1 VATALVTGASGFL
14 GSHTVPQLLRA
25 GHRVRAL
32 VRDEA
37 AAAEVL
43 GMLREAGTGAVEF
56 AFGDVTQARAL
67 VEAMAGTDSVVHLV
81 AIARDTTGGRDLER
95 INFGGTANVIDAM
108 RTVQIRRLIYLGNM
122 GIADDPRL
130 KFASSK
136 ARAEATVA
144 ASDLDWT
151 ILKPS
156 IMYGERD
163 GFFNLIAPLV
173 RRLPLIRFNPGIVP
187 IPGLGR
193 ARFQPIWVEDVARV
207 IVASLERPDTVRTSL
222 ELGGPRYWTYREI
235 VQEVVRGMGARRL
248 IVPVPV
254 PVIALVAGIYERFG
268 AWFPTSTD
276 QLRQLKLDN
285 TGSLT
290 LIRDTFGFEPRDM
303 AGQLGYLTRPPEQ
316 Q

>member
-1 VATALVTGASGFL
+1 MATVLVTGASGFV
-14 GSHTVPQLLRA
+14 GSHTVPRLLEA

-32 VRDEA
+32 VRNEGA
-37 AAAEVL
+37 AAGVL
-43 GMLREAGTGAVEF
+43 GQLRASGQGAVEF
-56 AFGDVTQARAL
+56 AFGDVTDPTGLADAVRGADAVL
-67 VEAMAGTDSVVHLV
+67 HLV
-81 AIARDTTGGRDLER
+81 AIPRDFEGGRELMR
-95 INFGGTANVIDAM
+95 VNVVGTRNVIEAM
-108 RTVQIRRLIYLGNM
+108 KLAGVRRLIALGNM
-122 GIADDPRL
+122 GVADDPEL

-136 ARAEATVA
+136 AKAEALVA
-144 ASDLDWT
+144 GSGLDWT

-156 IMYGERD
+156 VMFGERD

-173 RRLPLIRFNPGIVP
+173 RRLPLLRFNPGIVP
-187 IPGLGR
+187 VPGLGR
-193 ARFQPIWVEDVARV
+193 ARFQPLWVGDLARA
-207 IVASLERPDTVRTSL
+207 IVLCLERPETTGRSY

-235 VQEVVRGMGARRL
+235 VQEVMRGMGARRL

-276 QLRQLKLDN
+276 QLRQLRLDN

-290 LIRDTFGFEPRDM
+290 GVRDAFGFEPRAM
-303 AGQLGYLTRPPEQ
+303 EGQLGYLKRPPEQ

>member
-1 VATALVTGASGFL
+1 VATVLITGASGFV
-14 GSHTVPQLLRA
+14 GSHTIPQLLRA

-32 VRDEA
+32 VRNET

-43 GMLREAGTGAVEF
+43 ARLREAGTGAVEF
-56 AFGDVTQARAL
+56 AFGDVTESDTLPDA
-67 VEAMAGTDSVVHLV
+67 VAGTESVVHLV
-81 AIARDTTGGRDLER
+81 AIPRDTTGGRDLQR
-95 INFGGTANVIDAM
+95 VNVGGTANVIAAM
-108 RTVQIRRLIYLGNM
+108 ERAGARRLIYLGNM

-130 KFASSK
+130 KFAGSK
-136 ARAEATVA
+136 ARGEAAVA
-144 ASDLDWT
+144 ASGLEWT
-151 ILKPS
+151 VLKPS
-156 IMYGERD
+156 VMFGERD

-187 IPGLGR
+187 VPGLGG

-207 IVASLERPDTVRTSL
+207 IVASLERSDTVRKSL

-235 VQEVVRGMGARRL
+235 VQEVLRGMGARRL

-254 PVIALVAGIYERFG
+254 AVIALVAAIYEHLG
-268 AWFPTSTD
+268 VWFPTSTD

-285 TGSLT
+285 TGPLT

-303 AGQLGYLTRPPEQ
+303 AGQLGYLKRPPEEQ
-316 Q
+316 

>member
-1 VATALVTGASGFL
+1 VGTVLVTGASGFV
-14 GSHTVPQLLRA
+14 GSHTIPQLLRA

-32 VRDEA
+32 VRDETA
-37 AAAEVL
+37 AAQVL
-43 GMLREAGTGAVEF
+43 GKLRETGTGAVEF

-67 VEAMAGTDSVVHLV
+67 VDALAGTDCVVHLV

-95 INFGGTANVIDAM
+95 INFGGTVNVIEAM
-108 RTVQIRRLIYLGNM
+108 RTVRIRRLIYLGNM

-156 IMYGERD
+156 IMYGARD
-163 GFFNLIAPLV
+163 GFFNLVAPLV

-187 IPGLGR
+187 IPGSGG
-193 ARFQPIWVEDVARV
+193 ARFQPIWVEDVVRV
-207 IVASLERPDTVRTSL
+207 IVASLERADMVRKSV

-235 VQEVVRGMGARRL
+235 VQEVLRGMDARRL
-248 IVPVPV
+248 IVPVPI
-254 PVIALVAGIYERFG
+254 PVIALVAGIYERLG
-268 AWFPTSTD
+268 VWFPTSTD

-285 TGSLT
+285 TGPLT
-290 LIRDTFGFEPRDM
+290 LIRDLFGFEPRDM
-303 AGQLGYLTRPPEQ
+303 TGQLGYLKRPPEEQ
-316 Q
+316 